1 MCFSVQQVLV
11 GPNGAPG
18 IPKATSD
25 AVTSDLEPLPLHLV
39 TELGHLR
46 KDQARLETQFQKL
59 QVQVGP
65 PHCPTLALGHTA
77 QNPAGT
83 HLWLRR
89 APTPGPVG
97 SPPSSAD

>member
-1 MCFSVQQVLV
+1 MCLSVQQVLAD
-11 GPNGAPG
+11 PNGAPG

-59 QVQVGP
+59 QVQVSP
-65 PHCPTLALGHTA
+65 PCCPTLA
-77 QNPAGT
+77 QNSC
-83 HLWLRR
+83 W
-89 APTPGPVG
+89 GPSLAKQ
-97 SPPSSAD
+97 SPPPRACEQPTLFS